1 MGESLGAEGES
12 RVAIGTPV
20 EEEQAASAYGAP
32 PPDRRLR
39 AGQLRFFR
47 TVAESVGVQGPT
59 GGVVIGAAVLA
70 SISGGGTALVQVVA
84 AVAMGFVAYAF
95 VIFTRGFN
103 SAGSVYGFTGAVAG
117 GVFGFF
123 SAWTLLLVYVDFAGG
138 VYASTADEAQ
148 SAFAALG
155 VHLPWQVLG
164 VCAFALVTLFAYLDI
179 RASSAIILALEGVS
193 IVLVTVACVVVLA
206 RGGYHG
212 HAFSAAPFRPDGA
225 SLAVLGLGVVYAFSL
240 FSGFEAATTLGE
252 ESKAPSKVI
261 PLAVA
266 SSLVVV
272 ALYEIGVAAV
282 VTNAYPSVKALA
294 AAPVPLVTVTDTYVA
309 GWLGTLVA
317 FGAVV
322 SSFGAALACANGAAR
337 LLFALGRDGFGPAS
351 LRRTSVRTGAP
362 VGALAW
368 VAVVSLGAFAAFSWE
383 HDAIRAVDIILTYG
397 ADLIIVAY
405 ILVVVAAIVYTIRSR
420 MSPVKTIILLI
431 GAGILG
437 YVVKSTFLPFPA
449 APYNWVALVAGVSLV
464 VGLVLPVASRRVR
477 EGVRSSPLL
486 RLGTTRLLPGV
497 AEGDGEARRTGA
509 A

>member
-1 MGESLGAEGES
+1 VSSTRS
-12 RVAIGTPV
+12 RSSPASRP
-20 EEEQAASAYGAP
+20 AA
-32 PPDRRLR
+32 R
-39 AGQLRFFR
+39 
-47 TVAESVGVQGPT
+47 
-59 GGVVIGAAVLA
+59 
-70 SISGGGTALVQVVA
+70 
-84 AVAMGFVAYAF
+84 
-95 VIFTRGFN
+95 
-103 SAGSVYGFTGAVAG
+103 
-117 GVFGFF
+117 
-123 SAWTLLLVYVDFAGG
+123 
-138 VYASTADEAQ
+138 
-148 SAFAALG
+148 
-155 VHLPWQVLG
+155 
-164 VCAFALVTLFAYLDI
+164 
-179 RASSAIILALEGVS
+179 
-193 IVLVTVACVVVLA
+193 
-206 RGGYHG
+206 
-212 HAFSAAPFRPDGA
+212 
-225 SLAVLGLGVVYAFSL
+225 
-240 FSGFEAATTLGE
+240 LGE
-252 ESKAPSKVI
+252 ESKALSKVI

-266 SSLVVV
+266 GSLVVV
-272 ALYEIGVAAV
+272 ARYEIGVAAV
-282 VTNAYPSVKALA
+282 ATNASPNGKALVA
-294 AAPVPLVTVTDTYVA
+294 AVPLVTVTDTYVA
-309 GWLGTLVA
+309 GWLGILVA
-317 FGAVV
+317 FGAAV
-322 SSFGAALACANGAAR
+322 SSFGAALARANGAAR

-351 LRRTSVRTGAP
+351 LRRTSARTGAP
-362 VGALAW
+362 LGAFVW